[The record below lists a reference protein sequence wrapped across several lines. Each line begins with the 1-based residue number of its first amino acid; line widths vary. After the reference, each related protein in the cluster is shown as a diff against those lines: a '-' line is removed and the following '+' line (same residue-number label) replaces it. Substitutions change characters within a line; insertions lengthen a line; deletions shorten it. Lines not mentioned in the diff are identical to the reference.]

1 MPRRGGEIEWEGGT
15 FRAHN
20 VECGLE
26 GSSGGER
33 ARNGRH
39 VRADMATATATTV
52 AVESEA
58 RVDDTTGDG
67 VVECVVGS
75 AGNLARDRD
84 VGVVADERGGAEE
97 ADSRSSEDEADLA
110 ALRRGRARYIP
121 YCGDAAEREQR
132 EGAGGD
138 VTTGA
143 APAHSAA
150 ANAAAPLGQALQPPP
165 PALHTEQSP
174 TDVRWTLPRRPGTD
188 FRPRPSRDPRR
199 PPRHMRFPDE
209 HPRTHRRPP
218 LCLSCSCHALSRLAH
233 RCCPRL
239 IEAGML
245 APLLLGLIDASV
257 LVMALVLERVIF
269 RGVSWEFAA
278 MVAVRAVDLAV
289 IVVFAIYLIPL
300 NVISLILA
308 TLSLIIFV
316 HTLLDASAGAPAD
329 STASANYGA
338 FGLAISAF
346 LVTFDTVLLSASCA
360 RGTLVPRCL
369 ADRLGW
375 QVLTPVG
382 ADDLE
387 AQGRIPYERIS
398 HLQRVRLQEVEL
410 EPTRL
415 QLLAQHGYVNAHV
428 WQRAPQ
434 LQPLG
439 VDSTLGK
446 RPVVALQEP
455 NGIVYLGFSV
465 ERGAVTEAGG
475 GNVAPTEPMST
486 AKSAERPAGARRRD
500 DQRRSA
506 DGEVLP
512 AGVRWSHSIQHALV
526 PEANGRATN
535 SASDLPDTAAGHTR
549 SPAAPDIPSP

>member
-1 MPRRGGEIEWEGGT
+1 
-15 FRAHN
+15 
-20 VECGLE
+20 
-26 GSSGGER
+26 
-33 ARNGRH
+33 
-39 VRADMATATATTV
+39 MATAATTTT
-52 AVESEA
+52 AAAESEA
-58 RVDDTTGDG
+58 RVDGNEGDG
-67 VVECVVGS
+67 VVECDVGS
-75 AGNLARDRD
+75 AGKPTRDRD
-84 VGVVADERGGAEE
+84 VEVVADDSCGAEE
-97 ADSRSSEDEADLA
+97 AGSRSSEDETDLA

-121 YCGDAAEREQR
+121 YCGDAAEREHW

-143 APAHSAA
+143 APAHSAG
-150 ANAAAPLGQALQPPP
+150 ANTAAPLWQALQPPP
-165 PALHTEQSP
+165 PALYTEQSH
-174 TDVRWTLPRRPGTD
+174 TDVQWMPPRRPGTE
-188 FRPRPSRDPRR
+188 FRPRPSRDSRR
-199 PPRHMRFPDE
+199 PHRDTRLLDE
-209 HPRTHRRPP
+209 HPRPRRRPP

-233 RCCPRL
+233 KCCPRL

-245 APLLLGLIDASV
+245 IPLLLGLIDASV

-278 MVAVRAVDLAV
+278 MMAVRAADVAA
-289 IVVFAIYLIPL
+289 IVVFATYLIPL

-308 TLSLIIFV
+308 ALSLIIFV
-316 HTLLDASAGAPAD
+316 RTLLDASAGAPAR
-329 STASANYGA
+329 STASADYGA

-369 ADRLGW
+369 AGRLGW
-375 QVLTPVG
+375 QMPSPVG

-398 HLQRVRLQEVEL
+398 HLQRMRLQEVEL
-410 EPTRL
+410 ERTRL
-415 QLLAQHGYVNAHV
+415 QLLAQHGYVNAHE
-428 WQRAPQ
+428 WQQAPQ

-446 RPVVALQEP
+446 RPVVVLQEP
-455 NGIVYLGFSV
+455 HGIVYLGISV

-475 GNVAPTEPMST
+475 DSVAPTEPMST

-506 DGEVLP
+506 DGEILP
-512 AGVRWSHSIQHALV
+512 AGVRWSHNTQHALV
-526 PEANGRATN
+526 PEANGRATD
-535 SASDLPDTAAGHTR
+535 SASDLSDTTAGHTG
-549 SPAAPDIPSP
+549 STAAPDIPSP